1 MMTDKDYS
9 KTNVLIVGAGPAG
22 LAAGI
27 KIKIENP
34 DLEVC
39 VIDKG
44 AEPGNHNL
52 SGAVLEIDALKTLL
66 DQASPGW
73 EESKA
78 AKTVLGTP
86 IKDDDMMLFMGDT
99 FSINVISAVKL
110 AKIFR
115 LGLGQMIHKG
125 DYSVSISQLCS
136 WLSDI
141 AKEKGVEVLT
151 GFSAEEIILAEDH
164 SVEAIKL
171 VDQGRDHDRN
181 KQPNFVAGD
190 VIKADFV
197 LLAEGAEGLLTEKFI
212 ERAGLKRISPQ
223 LYSIGVKELIR
234 VSDEQ
239 FEQFGANRVVHAMGY
254 PLWSPLAGP
263 DMFGGG
269 IMYAGEKNHIAV
281 AIIVGIDWKYHDF
294 SPQQALA
301 NFKKHTFVRKHI
313 ENGTVVE
320 AGAKMIPEGGLA
332 AIPRAEHGEIGKNNA
347 MILGDAA
354 GFVNMLKIKGLHNA
368 IESGVLAAWAVL
380 ENTGQPSGAAAR
392 YTELVDNGSIG
403 REMRSAKN
411 YRQMIAKFGLMMGA
425 PFSAIGKILPHLDVE
440 DDSRALKHRHYR
452 YKPEKQF
459 DRDTFVAKAYAEH
472 REEQPSHVLIRDL
485 DICNQECRT
494 SYEIPCLT
502 FCPAGVYEMI
512 DGKLK
517 AANPSNCLHCKCCQ
531 RKCPY
536 QNVQWTVPEGG
547 GGPRYERM

>member
-1 MMTDKDYS
+1 MSDKNYS

-44 AEPGNHNL
+44 AAPGNHNL

-73 EESKA
+73 EDTKA

-99 FSINVISAVKL
+99 FSMNVISAVKL

-115 LGLGQMIHKG
+115 LGLGQMLHKG

-136 WLSDI
+136 WLSKI
-141 AKEKGVEVLT
+141 AEEKGVEVLT
-151 GFSAEEIILAEDH
+151 GFAAEDILLADDH
-164 SVEAIKL
+164 SVKGLKL
-171 VDQGRDHDRN
+171 VDQGKDHEHN
-181 KQPNFVAGD
+181 KQPNFAEGEE
-190 VIKADFV
+190 IKADFI
-197 LLAEGAEGLLTEKFI
+197 LLAEGADGLLTEKFI
-212 ERAGLKRISPQ
+212 ERAGLKRKSPQ

-239 FEQFGANRVVHAMGY
+239 FEQFGANRVVHTMGY
-254 PLWSPLAGP
+254 PLWTPMTGP

-269 IMYAGEKNHIAV
+269 IMYAAEKNHIAV
-281 AIIVGIDWKYHDF
+281 GIIVGLDWKYHDF

-301 NFKKHTFVRKHI
+301 NFKKHKFVRKYI
-313 ENGTVVE
+313 EDGVVAE
-320 AGAKMIPEGGLA
+320 AGAKMIPEGGPA
-332 AIPRAEHGEIGKNNA
+332 SIPRAEHGEIGKNNT

-368 IESGVLAAWAVL
+368 IESGILAARAVRD
-380 ENTGQPSGAAAR
+380 NTSEPARAAAR
-392 YTELVDNGSIG
+392 YTELVDNGNIG
-403 REMRSAKN
+403 KEMRSAKN
-411 YRQMIAKFGLMMGA
+411 YRQMIAKFGLLMGA
-425 PFSAIGKILPHLDVE
+425 PFSAIGKILPHIDVE
-440 DDSRALKHRHYR
+440 DDSRTLKHRHYK
-452 YKPEKQF
+452 YKTDKLF
-459 DRDTFVAKAYAEH
+459 DRDTFVAKAYSEH
-472 REEQPSHVLIRDL
+472 REEQPNHVRIHDH
-485 DICNQECRT
+485 DICNEECREH
-494 SYEIPCLT
+494 YEIPCLT

-512 DGKLK
+512 DGRLK
-517 AANPSNCLHCKCCQ
+517 TANPSNCLHCKCCQ
-531 RKCPY
+531 QKCPY
-536 QNVQWTVPEGG
+536 GNVLWTVPEGS

>member
-1 MMTDKDYS
+1 MMTDKNYS

-52 SGAVLEIDALKTLL
+52 SGAVLEINALKTLL

-73 EESKA
+73 EETKA

-99 FSINVISAVKL
+99 FSMNVISAVKL
-110 AKIFR
+110 AKVFR

-141 AKEKGVEVLT
+141 AEEKGVEVLT

-164 SVEAIKL
+164 SVEGIKL
-171 VDQGRDHDRN
+171 VDQGRDHDRK
-181 KQPNFVAGD
+181 KQPNFVPGEE
-190 VIKADFV
+190 IKADFV

-254 PLWSPLAGP
+254 PLWSPLTGP

-301 NFKKHTFVRKHI
+301 NFKKHKFVRKYI
-313 ENGTVVE
+313 ENGTVAE

-332 AIPRAEHGEIGKNNA
+332 AIPRAEQGEIGKNNA

-368 IESGVLAAWAVL
+368 IESGVLAAQAVI

-392 YTELVDNGSIG
+392 YTELVDHGSIG

-411 YRQMIAKFGLMMGA
+411 YRQMIAKFGLLMGA

-440 DDSRALKHRHYR
+440 DDSRALKHRQYK
-452 YKPEKQF
+452 YKPEKPF

-472 REEQPSHVLIRDL
+472 REEQPNHVLIRDL